1 MIELY
6 LWDEMGL
13 YTETVLADEMGEM
26 PIRSTPTKPMK
37 LTKTQSALWDN
48 GSWLKIKT
56 PEPVIAPV
64 VEEVKEDA

>member
-6 LWDEMGL
+6 LWDEHGL
-13 YTETVLADEMGEM
+13 YIGSVEADPFGEM
-26 PIRSTPTKPMK
+26 PLRSTPTKPMK